1 MLKTPY
7 LLRLFAASAV
17 ASVVTLALTVLVMWM
32 NGMIVEDKPSVVSY
46 TPCVFGE
53 KKSAPPENPFAQD
66 PLLVDC
72 VSPEDVKPLF
82 TQWFDSILSR
92 RYTEDAPAGALG
104 R

>member
-53 KKSAPPENPFAQD
+53 KEKRAP
-66 PLLVDC
+66 
-72 VSPEDVKPLF
+72 
-82 TQWFDSILSR
+82 
-92 RYTEDAPAGALG
+92 
-104 R
+104 